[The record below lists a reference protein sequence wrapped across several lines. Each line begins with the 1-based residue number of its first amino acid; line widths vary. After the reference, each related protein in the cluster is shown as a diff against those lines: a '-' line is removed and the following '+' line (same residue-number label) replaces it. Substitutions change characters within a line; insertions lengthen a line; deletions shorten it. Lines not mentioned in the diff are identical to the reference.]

1 MKQKK
6 QASTRSLTLAALG
19 VAVLAVAGA
28 VYSYTSSSSKDV
40 SVAALS
46 GETHFHGIAVDP
58 ADSSRVYLATHHGLY
73 LLGPDG
79 KAQRLANTRDDFMGF
94 TAHPTNSSVLY
105 ASGHP
110 SNGGNLGFI
119 KSEDGGR
126 SWSKIANGVHGP
138 VDFHQMDVSKADPK
152 VIYGVY
158 GDLQRSTDEGRTWTQ
173 VGPAPVGLI
182 VLAASSQ
189 NPDVLYAGTQVGL
202 QRSRD
207 GGRSWQAE
215 TDRTTTMVHVTRDGT
230 IYAFAVGIGLMRA
243 SEEDL
248 KWQIV
253 GKGLGEDYI
262 RHFAADPADQQRL
275 YAITI
280 NSRTRAANVIAS
292 RDGGTTWT
300 RLGTE

>member
-6 QASTRSLTLAALG
+6 QTNARSLTDAALG
-19 VAVLAVAGA
+19 AAVLVLAGA

-40 SVAALS
+40 SIAALS

-79 KAQRLANTRDDFMGF
+79 RAQRLANTRDDFMGF
-94 TAHPTNSSVLY
+94 TAHPTNSPVLY

-110 SNGGNLGFI
+110 ANGGNLGFI

-126 SWSKIANGVHGP
+126 SWQKIANGVQGP

-152 VIYGVY
+152 VIYGIY
-158 GDLQRSTDEGRTWTQ
+158 GDLQRSTDEGRTWTL

-182 VLAASSQ
+182 ALAASSEK
-189 NPDVLYAGTQVGL
+189 PDVLYAATQTGL
-202 QRSRD
+202 QRSTD
-207 GGRSWQAE
+207 GGRSWKAE
-215 TDRTTTMVHVTRDGT
+215 SHRTTTMVHVTRDGT
-230 IYAFAVGIGLMRA
+230 IYAFVVGVGLTRA
-243 SEEDL
+243 AEKDL
-248 KWQIV
+248 KWEIV

-262 RHFAADPADQQRL
+262 LHFAADPADQQRL

-280 NSRTRAANVIAS
+280 NSRTRASNVIAS
-292 RDGGTTWT
+292 RDGGATWR